1 MTKNKVAD
9 NVRRKKEQV
18 KREQKHKVYK
28 EKNEIKNFEREA
40 QMLEQMEAE
49 LLRKL
54 QSTQQ

>member
-1 MTKNKVAD
+1 VTKNKVFM
-9 NVRRKKEQV
+9 NKVKKQEEVKKEQKV
-18 KREQKHKVYK
+18 KVGK

-54 QSTQQ
+54 